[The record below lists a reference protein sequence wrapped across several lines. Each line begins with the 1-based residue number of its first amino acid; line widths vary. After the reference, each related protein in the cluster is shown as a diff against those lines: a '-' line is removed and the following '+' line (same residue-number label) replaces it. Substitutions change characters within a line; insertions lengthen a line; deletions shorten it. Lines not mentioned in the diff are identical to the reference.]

1 MQKQTRAK
9 KAPSR
14 RVRVLTCSAGGEKI
28 VCKNVS

>member
-14 RVRVLTCSAGGEKI
+14 RVRVLTCSAGGEK
-28 VCKNVS
+28 